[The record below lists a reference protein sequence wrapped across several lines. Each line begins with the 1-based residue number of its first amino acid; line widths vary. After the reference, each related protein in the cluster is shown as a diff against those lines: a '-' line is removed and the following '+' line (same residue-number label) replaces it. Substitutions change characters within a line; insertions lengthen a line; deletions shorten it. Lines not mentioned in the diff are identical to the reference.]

1 MYNKKVLSIFQNP
14 KNAGGMK
21 GANAIGKV
29 GNAACG
35 DIMKIY
41 LKINDDGIIEDARF
55 KTFGCCAAIASTEVA
70 CDLIKGKTIEEA
82 LKVTNKQV
90 FEILGDLPPHKIH
103 CSVLAEEAI
112 RAAVDNYNERKEK
125 AGKKKNKD
133 LEEDDEE

>member
-21 GANAIGKV
+21 GANGIGKV

-41 LKINDDGIIEDARF
+41 LKINDEGVIEDARF
-55 KTFGCCAAIASTEVA
+55 KTFGCCAAIASTDVA

-90 FEILGDLPPHKIH
+90 FDILGDLPPHKIH

-112 RAAVDNYNERKEK
+112 KAAVDDYYEK
-125 AGKKKNKD
+125 KDKANKKTSK
-133 LEEDDEE
+133 EEDDE

>member
-1 MYNKKVLSIFQNP
+1 MYNKKVLAIFQNP

-41 LKINDDGIIEDARF
+41 LKISDDGIIEDAKF
-55 KTFGCCAAIASTEVA
+55 KTFGCCAAIASTDVA

-90 FEILGDLPPHKIH
+90 FDILGDLPPHKIH

-112 RAAVDNYNERKEK
+112 RAAVDDYNAKK
-125 AGKKKNKD
+125 AKSDKKQD
-133 LEEDDEE
+133 QEDED

>member
-1 MYNKKVLSIFQNP
+1 MYSKKVLEIFQNP

-41 LKINDDGIIEDARF
+41 LKINDDKIIEDARF

-70 CDLIKGKTIEEA
+70 CDLIKGKTIDEA

-90 FEILGDLPPHKIH
+90 FDILGDLPPHKIH

-112 RAAVDNYNERKEK
+112 RAAVDNYNERLEK
-125 AGKKKNKD
+125 KGKK
-133 LEEDDEE
+133 EEKDDEDEE

>member
-1 MYNKKVLSIFQNP
+1 MYSKKVLDIFQNP

-41 LKINDDGIIEDARF
+41 LKINDEKVIEDARF

-70 CDLIKGKTIEEA
+70 CDLIKGKTIDEA

-112 RAAVDNYNERKEK
+112 RAAVDNYYERLEK
-125 AGKKKNKD
+125 QDKKSNKD
-133 LEEDDEE
+133 DDEE

>member
-21 GANAIGKV
+21 GANGIGKV

-41 LKINDDGIIEDARF
+41 LKINEDGVIEDARF
-55 KTFGCCAAIASTEVA
+55 KTFGCCAAIASTDVA
-70 CDLIKGKTIEEA
+70 CDLVKGKTIEEA

-90 FEILGDLPPHKIH
+90 FDILGDLPPQKIH

-112 RAAVDNYNERKEK
+112 KAAVDDYYEK
-125 AGKKKNKD
+125 KDKKTKTKD
-133 LEEDDEE
+133 DDED

>member
-1 MYNKKVLSIFQNP
+1 MYSKKVLAIFQNP

-41 LKINDDGIIEDARF
+41 LKVNDEEVIEDARF

-70 CDLIKGKTIEEA
+70 CDLIKGKKLEEA
-82 LKVTNKQV
+82 LKVTNKDV
-90 FEILGDLPPHKIH
+90 FDVLGELPPQKIH

-112 RAAVDNYNERKEK
+112 RAAVDNYHERLEK
-125 AGKKKNKD
+125 DIKKKSK
-133 LEEDDEE
+133 EEDDEE

>member
-21 GANAIGKV
+21 GANGIGKV

-41 LKINDDGIIEDARF
+41 LKINEDGVIEDARF
-55 KTFGCCAAIASTEVA
+55 KTFGCCAAIASTDVA

-82 LKVTNKQV
+82 LRVTNKQV
-90 FEILGDLPPHKIH
+90 FDILGDLPPHKIH

-112 RAAVDNYNERKEK
+112 KAAVDDYYEK
-125 AGKKKNKD
+125 KDKSKKTK
-133 LEEDDEE
+133 EEDED